1 MVSRVP
7 ALVTLV
13 LSLFFATTIQAQTS
27 NPADVPNNNV
37 SQSAAHAD
45 FVPAHPFFGNN
56 FARNNFVSAESFAS
70 PNSFAFNNRF
80 SAQSTTAAP
89 APKSSSSSSDNDTHP
104 AGEVFLGYSFIRFRA
119 PAPFG
124 TDNSDLHGGT
134 ASIAGNVNRWFGF
147 VGDFADYRVTDPS
160 RTSASFYTFMFGPK
174 FSLRGHRWTPF
185 AQILF
190 GDAYTKVTVPTPPPG
205 FNFFSTASFHANAF
219 ATAMGGGL
227 DLTLSKHFA
236 WRVLQAE
243 YLLTKFRDTNNNQ
256 QNNIRLA
263 TGIVFRFGGG
273 PPPPPPNHP
282 PTISSVSANPDKL
295 TVGDSAMVQ
304 AQASDPDN
312 DPLTYTWTSTCGTV
326 EGSGAQVR
334 LNSANVAPGTC
345 TVTSKVDDGRGGTA
359 TASTNVT
366 IAAKPNHPPTVSCAA
381 SPQSVTAGQPVNL
394 TATGSDPDNDQLTYT
409 WNTTAGKITGSGE
422 QAQLDTTG
430 LAPGHYT
437 VNCKA
442 DDGKGGVTEGQA
454 GIDVQAPV
462 EQKKLETRLSLHSI
476 YFPTA
481 QPTVANPSGGL
492 LPSQQQ
498 TLKTLA
504 EDFAKYLTFRPD
516 AHLILQ
522 GHADPRGSA
531 AFNQALSD
539 RRVARTKD
547 FLVQQGVKADA
558 IDTQAMGAEQPMSAA
573 QVKEAVDQD
582 PNLTPAQKKQLTAKA
597 AVLALAQSRRVDV
610 TLSTTG
616 QTSVRQFPFNAED
629 ALNLINPHG
638 VHTAK
643 PRAKRKGA
651 KGARKK
657 GGATK

>member
-7 ALVTLV
+7 AIAALV
-13 LSLFFATTIQAQTS
+13 LSLFLVTTTYSQTNSPAGSPIDLAQ
-27 NPADVPNNNV
+27 NNV
-37 SQSAAHAD
+37 AHSG

-56 FARNNFVSAESFAS
+56 FSSASGNNFGVDSAI
-70 PNSFAFNNRF
+70 
-80 SAQSTTAAP
+80 TGP
-89 APKSSSSSSDNDTHP
+89 APKVSSSADDNNTHP
-104 AGEVFLGYSFIRFRA
+104 AGELFLGYSYIRFRA

-124 TDNSDLHGGT
+124 TDSSDLHGGT
-134 ASIAGNVNRWFGF
+134 ASLAGNVNRWFGF
-147 VGDFADYRVTDPS
+147 VGDFGGYKVTDPS
-160 RTSASFYTFMFGPK
+160 RTSATFYTFLFGPR
-174 FSLRGHRWTPF
+174 FSLRRHRWTPF

-190 GDAYTKVTVPTPPPG
+190 GDAYTKVDVSTPSPG
-205 FNFFSTASFHANAF
+205 FFTAASFHANAF
-219 ATAMGGGL
+219 ATAMGGGV
-227 DLTLSKHFA
+227 DLTLSKHIA
-236 WRVLQAE
+236 WRVIQAE
-243 YLLTKFRDTNNNQ
+243 YLLTKFQDGDNNR

-263 TGIVFRFGGG
+263 TGLVFRFGGG

-282 PTISSVSANPDKL
+282 PTISLSANPSSL
-295 TVGDSAMVQ
+295 TVGDTAVLQ

-326 EGSGAQVR
+326 EGSGAEVR
-334 LNSANVAPGTC
+334 LNSANLAPGTC
-345 TVTSKVDDGRGGTA
+345 TITSKVDDGRGGTA
-359 TASTNVT
+359 TSSTNLT

-381 SPQSVTAGQPVNL
+381 APESVTVGQPVTL

-409 WNTTAGKITGSGE
+409 WNATGGKITGSGA
-422 QAQLDTTG
+422 QAHLDTTG
-430 LAPGHYT
+430 LTPGHYT

-442 DDGKGGVTEGQA
+442 DDGKGGAAEGQA
-454 GIDVQAPV
+454 AVEVQAPV
-462 EQKKLETRLSLHSI
+462 EQKRLETRLSLHSI

-492 LPSQQQ
+492 LASQQQ
-498 TLKTLA
+498 TLRTLA
-504 EDFAKYLTFRPD
+504 EDFNKYLTFRPD

-531 AFNQALSD
+531 EFNKALSD

-558 IDTQAMGAEQPMSAA
+558 INTQALGAEQPMSAA
-573 QVKEAVDQD
+573 QVKEAVAQD

-638 VHTAK
+638 TTK
-643 PRAKRKGA
+643 PRAKRKAPA
-651 KGARKK
+651 KRAIRKK
-657 GGATK
+657 HGLTT